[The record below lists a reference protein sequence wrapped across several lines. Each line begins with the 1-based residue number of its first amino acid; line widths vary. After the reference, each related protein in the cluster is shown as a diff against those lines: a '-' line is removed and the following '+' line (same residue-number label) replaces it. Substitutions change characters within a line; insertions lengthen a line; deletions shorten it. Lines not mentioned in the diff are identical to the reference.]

1 MFNRYHQHTSS
12 ESTHAIIALEEQI
25 VKIKTKTT
33 NKVGR
38 FKEKTYFCN
47 IEQIKLKYM
56 EMTKEQAYQWLKEV
70 KLNKQ
75 NTIERLKKIGI
86 DEYEKRTGQKPT
98 YIEAL

>member
-1 MFNRYHQHTSS
+1 
-12 ESTHAIIALEEQI
+12 
-25 VKIKTKTT
+25 
-33 NKVGR
+33 
-38 FKEKTYFCN
+38 
-47 IEQIKLKYM
+47 M

>member
-1 MFNRYHQHTSS
+1 
-12 ESTHAIIALEEQI
+12 
-25 VKIKTKTT
+25 
-33 NKVGR
+33 
-38 FKEKTYFCN
+38 
-47 IEQIKLKYM
+47 
-56 EMTKEQAYQWLKEV
+56 MTKEQAYQWLKEV

>member
-1 MFNRYHQHTSS
+1 
-12 ESTHAIIALEEQI
+12 
-25 VKIKTKTT
+25 
-33 NKVGR
+33 
-38 FKEKTYFCN
+38 
-47 IEQIKLKYM
+47 M

-70 KLNKQ
+70 KQNKQ

>member
-1 MFNRYHQHTSS
+1 
-12 ESTHAIIALEEQI
+12 
-25 VKIKTKTT
+25 
-33 NKVGR
+33 
-38 FKEKTYFCN
+38 
-47 IEQIKLKYM
+47 M
-56 EMTKEQAYQWLKEV
+56 EMTREQAYQWLKEV